1 MKHTQKQKLLQELNQ
16 KMAKECRCS
25 LKKQA
30 LNVVPGEGSASAD
43 ILFIGEAPG
52 KKEDEQGKPFI
63 GAAGKFLSEMLA
75 SIGLSREDIYITNVV
90 KYRPPENRDPLP
102 DEVVD
107 CWPWLEAQIRLITPK
122 LIVPLG
128 RHAMERFLKG
138 KKISEVHGQLF
149 EIEMP
154 NIGKRNF
161 YTLYHP
167 AAALYN
173 GSMRKV
179 LLEDFS
185 RIPKL
190 LKKIQ

>member
-1 MKHTQKQKLLQELNQ
+1 MNPKQKQLDALNT
-16 KMAKECRCS
+16 KMAYECRCS
-25 LKKQA
+25 LKKTA
-30 LNVVPGEGSASAD
+30 LNVVPGEGNADAD

-75 SIGLSREDIYITNVV
+75 SIGLKREDIYITNVV
-90 KYRPPENRDPLP
+90 KYRPPNNRDPLP
-102 DEVVD
+102 QEITD
-107 CWPWLEAQIRLITPK
+107 CWPWLLAQIQLIDPK

-128 RHAMERFLKG
+128 RHAMERFIRD
-138 KKISEVHGQLF
+138 KKISEMHGKLF
-149 EIEMP
+149 KIEVP
-154 NIGKRNF
+154 HLGKRNF

-173 GSMRKV
+173 GSLRSV

-185 RIPKL
+185 RIPKI
-190 LKKIQ
+190 LKKL